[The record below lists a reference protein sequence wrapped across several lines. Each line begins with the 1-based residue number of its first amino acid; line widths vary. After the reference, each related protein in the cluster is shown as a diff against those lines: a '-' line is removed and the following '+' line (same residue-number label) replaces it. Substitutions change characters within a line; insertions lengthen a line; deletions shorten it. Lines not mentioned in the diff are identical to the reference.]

1 MDFGEERI
9 ERVRLGDGV
18 FLRGDRRRRRR
29 RRRARRRAGIRAC
42 AISGGVVSGV
52 EDEFTTARDLDER
65 WVLCAKKASSIVST
79 RRSRREP
86 SRRPR
91 ARSRRASRSPRA
103 ALRRP
108 RVASIS
114 TPRISSVRPRRVP
127 SDIVPSSHI
136 LAEVRRALIDAGA
149 PADIADD
156 APLMASGLAS
166 AGAAAAHAAMERAFG
181 APSRDAR
188 LDRPTVTDVAAFV
201 HSAVRCV
208 SNDDEAHTATLTID
222 DALDSAVRD
231 ALGLDASAAF
241 PDEDAPLAS
250 VGLAAAGRR
259 SGCRRRWSIR
269 WVVDFAGRS
278 PRHSRSIDPPSP
290 RFVRFSSTRV

>member
-29 RRRARRRAGIRAC
+29 RRRARRRAGIPRVRHLRRRRLRRRGRVPSA
-42 AISGGVVSGV
+42 
-52 EDEFTTARDLDER
+52 ARDLDER

-103 ALRRP
+103 PFAP
-108 RVASIS
+108 RVESIS
-114 TPRISSVRPRRVP
+114 ACRGFRRFVRALGSIRHRSVLT
-127 SDIVPSSHI
+127 HI

-181 APSRDAR
+181 ARLPATRWRRPSDSHRR
-188 LDRPTVTDVAAFV
+188 RR
-201 HSAVRCV
+201 VR
-208 SNDDEAHTATLTID
+208 SL
-222 DALDSAVRD
+222 
-231 ALGLDASAAF
+231 
-241 PDEDAPLAS
+241 
-250 VGLAAAGRR
+250 RR
-259 SGCRRRWSIR
+259 SMCFER
-269 WVVDFAGRS
+269 
-278 PRHSRSIDPPSP
+278 
-290 RFVRFSSTRV
+290 